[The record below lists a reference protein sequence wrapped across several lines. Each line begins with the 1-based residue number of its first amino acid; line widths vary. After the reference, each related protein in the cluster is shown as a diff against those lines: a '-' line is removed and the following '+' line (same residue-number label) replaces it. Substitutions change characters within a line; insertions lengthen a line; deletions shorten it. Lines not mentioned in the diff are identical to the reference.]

1 MSRLVG
7 STDQQYLS
15 EMCQAISA
23 GTCSPDLVARSPE
36 PFVHSKWLTT
46 AHCILRLYVCSDD
59 PSDYLKIL
67 VTFIMKVFG
76 PVWFHVKIQY
86 SCAEGSKHL
95 WRMIKFSRY
104 LLPDLRAIVD
114 KVIQR
119 NGYYAVLKTFFYVC

>member
-1 MSRLVG
+1 MSRLVLINNIYMRCVRPYLLG
-7 STDQQYLS
+7 PVRLSWPHEDQ
-15 EMCQAISA
+15 
-23 GTCSPDLVARSPE
+23 
-36 PFVHSKWLTT
+36 
-46 AHCILRLYVCSDD
+46 DD

-67 VTFIMKVFG
+67 VTFIMKVYG
-76 PVWFHVKIQY
+76 PVWFHVKIQS

-119 NGYYAVLKTFFYVC
+119 NGYYGHSENIPLCRPYVE